1 MKNKKYYMIASAAV
15 LFFALFLKTGSF
27 AGAAHWTIIAIA
39 LAGALAL
46 LAGVRALRKEQKTEK
61 G

>member
-1 MKNKKYYMIASAAV
+1 MIASAAV